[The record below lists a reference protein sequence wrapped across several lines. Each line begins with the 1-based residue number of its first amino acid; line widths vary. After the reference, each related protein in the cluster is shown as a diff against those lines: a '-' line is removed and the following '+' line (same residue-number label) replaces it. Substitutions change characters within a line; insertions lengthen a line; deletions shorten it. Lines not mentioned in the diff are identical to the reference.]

1 MKDQKCAEVFNNC
14 FNSYFNPIIAA
25 LHKYK
30 RHPSILKIKEKGKNM
45 TLFLLIMFTPIKYL
59 KLSKILTLRRLLSKG
74 DIPVRI
80 IKENKFTFSKCYLRC
95 LTFTLTITLFLIDLR
110 RLILSLFIGNLNLL
124 IKLIIDPLVFYMFY
138 LKLLSAASMIKF
150 MNILILY

>member
-59 KLSKILTLRRLLSKG
+59 KFSKILA
-74 DIPVRI
+74 
-80 IKENKFTFSKCYLRC
+80 FTFSKFYLKC

-110 RLILSLFIGNLNLL
+110 RLILSLCIRNLNLL

-138 LKLLSAASMIKF
+138 LKLLNAASEKVSVH
-150 MNILILY
+150 NIR